1 MMLSSDFQLIS
12 LRFTVI
18 NPITKWS
25 PKELFK
31 REVLLECR
39 QNWLLLEFL
48 QLNAKITD

>member
-25 PKELFK
+25 PKKFSVVLF
-31 REVLLECR
+31 ECR
-39 QNWLLLEFL
+39 QNWLLFEFL
-48 QLNAKITD
+48 QLNTKITD